1 MWHTKCIYHM
11 HLVYSRA
18 PYIFVCT
25 PPCHG
30 WRHGFKLPFMK
41 FMPNTSSVNVSL
53 WSGNA
58 MTLPC
63 IGACIMAVLCK
74 HRFGNFTRAWP
85 SATSSLPL
93 QVPDLSD
100 ESETPSE
107 SDPSEEPE
115 KTGGGLSLPSPC
127 GRVSIPIAA
136 RANLK
141 RKADSSSESSSSS
154 LSYDAELALFGSSSS
169 ASDWHAGWCQLFGI
183 TLNCIRIFT
192 YSKFMLYL
200 LLNNTNALVC
210 APPHIALAW
219 VC

>member
-1 MWHTKCIYHM
+1 
-11 HLVYSRA
+11 
-18 PYIFVCT
+18 
-25 PPCHG
+25 
-30 WRHGFKLPFMK
+30 MK

-100 ESETPSE
+100 ESDSE

-169 ASDWHAGWCQLFGI
+169 ASD
-183 TLNCIRIFT
+183 
-192 YSKFMLYL
+192 
-200 LLNNTNALVC
+200 
-210 APPHIALAW
+210 
-219 VC
+219 